1 MKNAAMILTGMIYLL
16 VFVLI
21 IGIVFIVL
29 QINVAQL
36 GPLAIYAGIPAV
48 LVKGIEKDITDKK
61 KQKKPRKLYARVR

>member
-1 MKNAAMILTGMIYLL
+1 MILTGMIYFL

-21 IGIVFIVL
+21 IGVVFIML

-36 GPLAIYAGIPAV
+36 GPLAIYAGIPFV
-48 LVKGIEKDITDKK
+48 FVEGIKKDISDKK